1 MCPQQQQFGS
11 FSAPSG
17 STVYVSDGVSLRTEG
32 KQRVICVH
40 GVVFAHYEV
49 ADRAAEA
56 YAMITLCESGYASQ
70 VRVAR
75 SFGYSARSLRRYQTR
90 FEAGG
95 IGALARD
102 AGRQVGA
109 RIGGRKE
116 RGRDQTILRLKTTGM
131 SNRAIAGRLGVF
143 ENAVRKRLRRLGWA
157 PSEPIAQP
165 RLPLESPPTTAAVS
179 TAVAVS
185 ERAQGM
191 VHSAPITMAERKASR
206 EEEDALDLPL
216 ASLDR
221 DPLDRSTDRLLAQ
234 LGLLEDAAPVF
245 APAEN
250 LPMAGALLAIPS
262 LIASGV
268 LPIARRL
275 YGSIGP
281 AFYGLRTTLVAY
293 LLLALLRIPRP
304 EALKE
309 HAPGNLGRIVGLD
322 RMLEVKTL
330 RRKLT
335 ELAAR
340 RVGRDL
346 GRELA
351 RRRVAE
357 RGHMLGFL
365 YVDGHVRAYHGKH
378 TIAKGY
384 LTRTRLAAPAT
395 SDYWVNDGTGDP
407 LFVVTAEA
415 NATMTRMLEP
425 ILAEARTLL
434 GAGRRA
440 TVVFDRGGWSPKLFV
455 KLLAM
460 DFDLLTYR
468 KGRVQSVAERRFVR
482 RQAKLD
488 GRAVEYLLLDQP
500 ARFLKGK
507 LRLRQVTRLT
517 ESGHQTPVLTSRW
530 DLPDIEVAYRM
541 FERWRQENFFK
552 YMRQEYLLDA
562 LSDYQVEP
570 DDPQRSVPNPARQ
583 AVDRALRKARAGVDK
598 IKATYG
604 AMMLEQLQG
613 GRLTVRMLEA
623 TQKSMRR
630 ELQEVNDQVET
641 LRTQQKSLPVR
652 VPLAQARPNQALVK
666 LSTERKHLTN
676 VLKLVA
682 YQIESDLVNLLRPH
696 YARTDDEGRTL
707 IQTALQGAAS
717 LEPTDTE
724 LHVTLCPLSSAHR
737 SHAIAALCD
746 HLNESNT
753 CFPGARLRMRFAVAD
768 VRNDRK
774 SGQVTEGVCQEV

>member
-1 MCPQQQQFGS
+1 VFG
-11 FSAPSG
+11 FVAAPS
-17 STVYVSDGVSLRTEG
+17 SAVYVSDGVSYRTERS
-32 KQRVICVH
+32 QRVICVH
-40 GVVFAHYEV
+40 GVVFAHYAV
-49 ADRAAEA
+49 TDRAAEA
-56 YAMITLCESGYASQ
+56 YALITLCESGYATQ
-70 VRVAR
+70 VQVAR
-75 SFGYSARSLRRYQTR
+75 SFGFSTRSVRRYQQR
-90 FEAGG
+90 FEGG
-95 IGALARD
+95 GMGALARA
-102 AGRQVGA
+102 AGRRVGA
-109 RIGGRKE
+109 RIGSRKE
-116 RGRDQTILRLKTTGM
+116 RGRDQAVVHLKAKGL
-131 SNRAIAGRLGVF
+131 SNRAIAGQLGVS
-143 ENAVRKRLRRLGWA
+143 EKAIRKRLRRLGWH
-157 PSEPIAQP
+157 SIGSTAQP
-165 RLPLESPPTTAAVS
+165 RLALEPPTTANVRA
-179 TAVAVS
+179 AVAVS
-185 ERAQGM
+185 DSANGVAGSALVAAAERAALRG
-191 VHSAPITMAERKASR
+191 
-206 EEEDALDLPL
+206 EEDAVE
-216 ASLDR
+216 AQRTSRDR
-221 DPLDRSTDRLLAQ
+221 DPLNRSTDRLLAK
-234 LGLLEDAAPVF
+234 LGLIEDAAPVF
-245 APAEN
+245 AAAVN
-250 LPMAGALLAIPS
+250 LPMAGALLAMPS
-262 LIASGV
+262 LLASGL
-268 LPIARRL
+268 LPIAHRL

-309 HAPGNLGRIVGLD
+309 HAPAPLGRIVGLD

-340 RVGRDL
+340 RVSSEL

-384 LTRTRLAAPAT
+384 LTRTRLAVPAT
-395 SDYWVNDGTGDP
+395 SDYWVNDSTGDP
-407 LFVVTAEA
+407 LFVITAAA
-415 NATMTRMLEP
+415 NAAMTRMLEP

-460 DFDLLTYR
+460 EFDLLTYR
-468 KGRVQSVAERRFVR
+468 KGRVPRVAEKRFAV

-488 GRAVEYLLLDQP
+488 GRAVEYRLFDQP
-500 ARFLKGK
+500 VRFLKGK

-562 LSDYQVEP
+562 LSDYQVEA
-570 DDPQRSVPNPARQ
+570 DDPLRSVPNPVRQ
-583 AVDRALRKARAGVDK
+583 AVDRQLRKARAGVDK
-598 IKATYG
+598 IKETYG
-604 AMMLEQLQG
+604 ALMLEQLQG
-613 GRLTVRMLEA
+613 GRLTVRMLNA
-623 TQKSMRR
+623 AQKSIHR
-630 ELQEVNDQVET
+630 ELDAANEQVET
-641 LRTQQKSLPVR
+641 LRVQQKSHPVR
-652 VPLAQARPNQALVK
+652 IPLAQARPNEELVK

-696 YARTDDEGRTL
+696 YARIDDEGRTL

-724 LHVTLCPLSSAHR
+724 LRITLCPFSSAHR
-737 SHAIAALCD
+737 SHAVAALCET
-746 HLNESNT
+746 LNQST
-753 CFPGARLRMRFAVAD
+753 TYFPGTRLRMHFGVA
-768 VRNDRK
+768 
-774 SGQVTEGVCQEV
+774 GV